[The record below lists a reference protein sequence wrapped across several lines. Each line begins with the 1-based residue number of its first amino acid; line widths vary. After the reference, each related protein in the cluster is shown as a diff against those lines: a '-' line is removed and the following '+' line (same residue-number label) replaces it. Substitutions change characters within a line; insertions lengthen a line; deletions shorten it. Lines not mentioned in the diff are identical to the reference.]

1 MYGILFYE
9 SNFHLQKTK
18 DCEKATQ
25 QQQQLL

>member
-1 MYGILFYE
+1 MYGIIFDE

-25 QQQQLL
+25 QQQLL